1 MTHTISLRINS
12 EILSH
17 PERWDELAELLK
29 QPHSPITEVAF
40 FTGFTHPPRPLPVI
54 QEVARLLKQD
64 FIPAARALGL
74 RAGINHLATIGHL
87 DENAANSLSEP
98 WQHLVDLNGTV
109 SPSCYCT
116 SDPQVREYIRQSY
129 RALADAVPDFIWVDD
144 DVRLESHPQAIQ
156 LSCFCPLCLKKF
168 SQQTGQ
174 FWTRSGLQASFDQGS
189 RNERL
194 AIRQQWQAHTRQ
206 YLVDLLTVVREAVD
220 EINPDIILGLMTGE
234 TSYSTYDFPSRVE
247 ALAGKRRIEVKW
259 RPGGGFYTDE
269 QPLDFSQKI
278 HSVGRQVASLQG
290 TVDDIQYEH
299 ENFPYQVLR
308 KSQAAF
314 KAEMAA
320 AVAAGCTGVALN
332 MLGDPAN
339 TYEEFQP
346 LFSAVEQSA
355 SFLAAAAKTF
365 QRSPAEGIWIP
376 FTPNH
381 FSSLNLAGGWEAAA
395 LWGTDFGRYNELF
408 QIGLP
413 AAYARQGARVSLL
426 TPETCRGACAP

>member
-1 MTHTISLRINS
+1 MTHTISLRISS

-54 QEVARLLKQD
+54 QEVARLLNRIL
-64 FIPAARALGL
+64 IPAARTLGL

-109 SPSCYCT
+109 SPSCYCA
-116 SDPQVREYIRQSY
+116 SDPRVREYIRQCY
-129 RALADAVPDFIWVDD
+129 KALAEANPDFIWVDD

-174 FWTRSGLQASFDQGS
+174 FWTRSGLLASFNQGS

-220 EINPDIILGLMTGE
+220 EISPDIILGLMTGE
-234 TSYSTYDFPSRVE
+234 TSYSTYDFPSRWKPWQGSG
-247 ALAGKRRIEVKW
+247 ALR
-259 RPGGGFYTDE
+259 
-269 QPLDFSQKI
+269 
-278 HSVGRQVASLQG
+278 
-290 TVDDIQYEH
+290 
-299 ENFPYQVLR
+299 
-308 KSQAAF
+308 
-314 KAEMAA
+314 
-320 AVAAGCTGVALN
+320 
-332 MLGDPAN
+332 
-339 TYEEFQP
+339 
-346 LFSAVEQSA
+346 
-355 SFLAAAAKTF
+355 
-365 QRSPAEGIWIP
+365 
-376 FTPNH
+376 
-381 FSSLNLAGGWEAAA
+381 
-395 LWGTDFGRYNELF
+395 
-408 QIGLP
+408 
-413 AAYARQGARVSLL
+413 
-426 TPETCRGACAP
+426 